1 MNQWWKKSWFFFPS
15 KCSPSMKHSWHPSIP
30 LPPHHR
36 MVEKN
41 GKKETICPKVIAKN
55 NYFIEVKKAKQGTSR
70 GDTWFHIS
78 HASWLA
84 PMSQFLHLAPNA
96 HFPTFITVWTFSHPW
111 HRSHVF
117 PRAATATQF
126 PVIGIVCMFSKQLSY
141 NCKKEIHFSG
151 VC

>member
-1 MNQWWKKSWFFFPS
+1 
-15 KCSPSMKHSWHPSIP
+15 MKHSWHPSTPPPP

-41 GKKETICPKVIAKN
+41 GKKETICPNVTAKN
-55 NYFIEVKKAKQGTSR
+55 NYFIEVKKAKQGTSH

-96 HFPTFITVWTFSHPW
+96 HFPTFITVCTFSRPW

-126 PVIGIVCMFSKQLSY
+126 PVIGIVCMFQNNSVTTAKKKSTSRESVKRMIKQCDY
-141 NCKKEIHFSG
+141 A
-151 VC
+151 